1 MTKSHTVAED
11 EHLPR
16 IAAKYGFPS
25 METIW
30 NHPQNEKL
38 KNLRKDP
45 NILFA
50 GDEVFIP
57 DLETKQLD
65 AETDKR
71 HRFELSLAG
80 LELHVKV
87 NDLGFQPIHGEAS
100 LTEASGNIAMRQ
112 KGDIFEADVPPDA
125 AKGVL
130 DFPLSKTQR
139 QRPSITLQIGRLD
152 PLDTLSG
159 QQQRLNNLGYFAGF
173 VPPSAVEI
181 KRPDSQFR
189 WAVEEFQRDHMG
201 EQQVDGVLGPNTLQK
216 LKKVYGC

>member
-1 MTKSHTVAED
+1 MSKKHIVAEN
-11 EHLPR
+11 EHLAG
-16 IAAKYGFPS
+16 IAAKHGFS
-25 METIW
+25 SLNAIW
-30 NHPQNEKL
+30 NHPENQTL
-38 KNLRKDP
+38 KNLRKNP

-57 DLETKQLD
+57 DLETKQHD
-65 AETDKR
+65 AGTDKR
-71 HRFELSLAG
+71 HRFEADLEV
-80 LELHVKV
+80 LELHIKV

-100 LTEASGNIAMRQ
+100 LTEGSGQVPMRQ
-112 KGDIFEADVPPDA
+112 NGDIFESEVPPDTVHA
-125 AKGVL
+125 VL

-139 QRPSITLQIGRLD
+139 QRHSITVQIGRLD

-173 VPPSAVEI
+173 VTPNPAEI

-201 EQQVDGVLGPNTLQK
+201 EQQVDGVLGSNTLQK